1 VEILRSKKAEAA
13 VLQKVKAWL
22 TKRPR
27 STTGWHVSD
36 LLYPRKAYFQK
47 IDPQPISDKQA
58 GYFIAGIGHHSV
70 VEAILGPKKHGE
82 RADAGE
88 FTKHGILFSPD
99 LRLPYPLEFKTSR
112 RQKAPDDTGERL
124 EKAYDGYLKQLTMY
138 QALMG
143 TERGALL
150 VFYLSKRIGIGNMTE
165 PCFRFYNV
173 YMTKLERSKLV
184 KKIIE
189 TAQLLT
195 SAVKKKN
202 HKKLE
207 CCPTWMCRDCPW
219 YKKCNPTQTN
229 PKR

>member
-1 VEILRSKKAEAA
+1 MEIVRSKKAEAA
-13 VLQKVKAWL
+13 VLQKVKTWL
-22 TKRPR
+22 TNRPR
-27 STTGWHVSD
+27 STDKWHVSD
-36 LLYPRKAYFQK
+36 LLYPRKAYWQK
-47 IDPQPISDKQA
+47 RDPQPISDKQA

-88 FTKHGILFSPD
+88 FAKHGILFSPD

-112 RQKAPDDTGERL
+112 RGKAPDDTGERL

-150 VFYLSKRIGIGNMTE
+150 VFYLSRRTGMRNMTE
-165 PCFRFYNV
+165 PAFRFYNV
-173 YMTKLERSKLV
+173 YMTKLERVRLV

-189 TAQLLT
+189 GAKLLT
-195 SAVKKKN
+195 AAVKKKN
-202 HKKLE
+202 HKQLE
-207 CCPTWMCRDCPW
+207 CCPTWMCRDCAW
-219 YKKCNPTQTN
+219 LKKCNPTKTA
-229 PKR
+229 PKQ